1 MHGRAVVV
9 LSLAAFASA
18 AALRAT
24 DPLLPLIAGSF
35 GTTPGGASAVITG
48 FAVAY
53 GLLQLVN
60 GPIADRIGKYRMV
73 FWVTAV
79 SAAGNL
85 ACAFAPSLPLLVAAR
100 FATGATVG
108 AIVPLAMAWIG
119 DVVPYERRQ
128 AVLARFLIGHM
139 FGVAFATSA
148 SGFVGERYGWQAM
161 FFVLTALYA
170 ITALL
175 LHQELRG
182 NPHTRELRPD
192 TGPIADNF
200 RRMAA
205 LTRRPWVRVMLAT
218 VFVEGALFYGAV
230 AFVALDLHQ
239 RFGLSLGASG
249 SMVAAFAA
257 GGLLYAAVA
266 GRVVPRLG
274 ERGLVLAGGILIAL
288 GFLGL
293 AAAPAAGYALPC
305 MVALGSGLYMMHNT
319 LQVHA
324 TQMAPEARG
333 GSLALFAC
341 SLFTGQSAGVWL
353 ASQVVDTAGARP
365 VFVVAAIGLSL
376 LALDFRRRLG
386 ILRQTIAPVGRRG
399 IE

>member
-1 MHGRAVVV
+1 VHGRAVVV

-24 DPLLPLIAGSF
+24 DALLPLIAGSF

-73 FWVTAV
+73 FWVTAI

-85 ACAFAPSLPLLVAAR
+85 ACALAPSLPLLVAAR

-119 DVVPYERRQ
+119 DAVPYERRQ

-148 SGFVGERYGWQAM
+148 SGFLGERYGWQAM
-161 FFVLTALYA
+161 FYLLTALYA
-170 ITALL
+170 VTALL
-175 LHQELRG
+175 LHLEMRR
-182 NPHTRELRPD
+182 NPLTRESRPD
-192 TGPIADNF
+192 TGPIADTF

-205 LTRRPWVRVMLAT
+205 LTRRPWVRVMLVT
-218 VFVEGALFYGAV
+218 VFIEGALFYGAI
-230 AFVALDLHQ
+230 AFVALDLHL

-274 ERGLVLAGGILIAL
+274 ERGLVLAGGTLIAL

-293 AAAPAAGYALPC
+293 AAAPSPGYALPC

-333 GSLALFAC
+333 GALALFAC

-353 ASQVVDTAGARP
+353 ASHAVDAAGARP
-365 VFVVAAIGLSL
+365 VFVAAAVGLSL
-376 LALDFRRRLG
+376 LALDFRRRLAK
-386 ILRQTIAPVGRRG
+386 LRAVQTRA
-399 IE
+399 

>member
-1 MHGRAVVV
+1 MPTRAVVV

-18 AALRAT
+18 AASRAT
-24 DPLLPLIAGSF
+24 DPVLPLIAASF
-35 GTTPGGASAVITG
+35 GTTAGGASAVITG
-48 FAVAY
+48 FALAY

-60 GPIADRIGKYRMV
+60 GPIGERVGKYRMV
-73 FWVTAV
+73 FWITAI

-85 ACAFAPSLPLLVAAR
+85 ACALAPSLPLLIAAR

-108 AIVPLAMAWIG
+108 AIVPLSMAWIG

-148 SGFVGERYGWQAM
+148 SGFLGERYGWQAM
-161 FFVLTALYA
+161 FVLLAGLFAAIAVFLAL
-170 ITALL
+170 
-175 LHQELRG
+175 ELRA
-182 NPHTRELRPD
+182 NALTREMRPD
-192 TGPIADNF
+192 TGPIADTF

-205 LTRRPWVRVMLAT
+205 LTRRAWVRVMLAT
-218 VFVEGALFYGAV
+218 VFIEGALFNGAA
-230 AFVALDLHQ
+230 AFIALELHL

-249 SMVAAFAA
+249 SIVAASAA
-257 GGLLYAAVA
+257 GSLLYASFA
-266 GRVVPRLG
+266 GRIVPRLG
-274 ERGLVLAGGILIAL
+274 ERGLVLGGGAFLAL

-293 AAAPAAGYALPC
+293 ALVPAAGWALPC
-305 MVALGSGLYMMHNT
+305 MVALGAGFYMMHNT

-333 GSLALFAC
+333 AALALFAC

-353 ASQVVDTAGARP
+353 ASHAVDASGARP
-365 VFVVAAIGLSL
+365 VFAAAALGLAL
-376 LALDFRRRLG
+376 LALDFRRRLAK
-386 ILRQTIAPVGRRG
+386 LKR
-399 IE
+399 

>member
-18 AALRAT
+18 AALRAS
-24 DPLLPLIAGSF
+24 DPLLPLIAAGF

-48 FAVAY
+48 FALAY

-73 FWVTAV
+73 FWVTAI

-85 ACAFAPSLPLLVAAR
+85 ACALAPSLPLLVAAR

-119 DVVPYERRQ
+119 DAIPYERRQ
-128 AVLARFLIGHM
+128 PVLARFLIGHM
-139 FGVAFATSA
+139 FGVALSSAA
-148 SGFVGERYGWQAM
+148 SGFLGERYGWQAI
-161 FFVLTALYA
+161 FYVLAALYA
-170 ITALL
+170 ITAAL
-175 LHQELRG
+175 LHLELRR
-182 NPHTRELRPD
+182 NPATREARVGTGGLRD
-192 TGPIADNF
+192 AF

-205 LTRRPWVRVMLAT
+205 LTHRPWVRVILAT
-218 VFVEGALFYGAV
+218 VFVEGALLYGAT
-230 AFVALDLHQ
+230 AFIALYLHLH
-239 RFGLSLGASG
+239 FGLSLGASG
-249 SMVAAFAA
+249 AMLAAFAA
-257 GGLLYAAVA
+257 GGLLYASVA

-274 ERGLVLAGGILIAL
+274 QRGLVLGGGAFISLA
-288 GFLGL
+288 FLGL
-293 AAAPAAGYALPC
+293 VMLPAAGWALPC
-305 MVALGSGLYMMHNT
+305 MIALGLGVYMFHNT

-333 GSLALFAC
+333 GALALFAC

-353 ASQVVDTAGARP
+353 ASLAVDAAGARP
-365 VFVVAAIGLSL
+365 VFAVAAVGLFA
-376 LALDFRRRLG
+376 LALDFRRRLAK
-386 ILRQTIAPVGRRG
+386 LRVAQSKEEGK
-399 IE
+399 